1 MKHQTT
7 TQIIFNKHKELKW
20 IEFVEWLEGAKEEL
34 IKHNQSEIE
43 VAHFHGSLNNQMA
56 SEYFRE
62 RYTDWRDGLY
72 TTRACV
78 NQVWYIRLY
87 YNGEMIGNFVSF
99 EEAMDY
105 AEKNYD
111 RATNTIKTN

>member
-1 MKHQTT
+1 MIHQTT

-20 IEFVEWLEGAKEEL
+20 IEFIEWLEKEKDNL
-34 IKHNQSEIE
+34 IKHNREEIE
-43 VAHFHGSLNNQMA
+43 IAHFHGSMLTQMA

-62 RYTDWRDGLY
+62 RYTNWRDGLH

-111 RATNTIKTN
+111 RATNTIKAN